1 MMDSEAKT
9 ADKGDAQDL
18 AAELAAAK
26 ALAEENHK
34 KFLYAMADFENYK
47 KRIERQFADIATSG
61 KKALLLRFL
70 PVLDNLERALAHDKD
85 SEGLRGGLNATIK
98 GFEALLGGEGVK
110 PFSIK
115 GQLFDP
121 KLAEAIGTQVSDAPA
136 ETVLEEPTRGY
147 YLGEEVLRVA
157 HVIVAKNDKA

>member
-1 MMDSEAKT
+1 MMDTDAKT
-9 ADKGDAQDL
+9 AEKGETTDL

-85 SEGLRGGLNATIK
+85 TEGLRGGLNATIK

-110 PFSIK
+110 AFSLK
-115 GQLFDP
+115 GQPFDP
-121 KLAEAIGTQVSDAPA
+121 KLAEAIGTMPSDAPP
-136 ETVLEEPTRGY
+136 ETILEEPLRGY
-147 YLGEEVLRVA
+147 YMGEEVLRAA

>member
-1 MMDSEAKT
+1 MDNETTVTDNGASTEPVS
-9 ADKGDAQDL
+9 
-18 AAELAAAK
+18 ELAAAK

-47 KRIERQFADIATSG
+47 KRIERQFADIATAG
-61 KKALLLRFL
+61 KKSLLLRFL

-85 SEGLRGGLNATIK
+85 IEGLRAGLNATIK

-115 GQLFDP
+115 GQPFDP
-121 KLAEAIGTQVSDAPA
+121 KLAEAIGTAPSDSPA
-136 ETVLEEPTRGY
+136 ETVLEEPLRGY

-157 HVIVAKNDKA
+157 HVIVAKSDET